1 MRNFQSPTFISS
13 PSEVLLGQHV
23 IQYDAELIPCRV
35 ARALQFTHNPKGKS
49 SFAPDPSS
57 ASLILF
63 TSVSD
68 FARKTAS

>member
-13 PSEVLLGQHV
+13 PSEVLLGKHV

-35 ARALQFTHNPKGKS
+35 ARALQFTHSPKGKS
-49 SFAPDPSS
+49 SFALGPSS
-57 ASLILF
+57 TSLISF
-63 TSVSD
+63 TFVSA